1 MVDEAIVTE
10 VVEQSTEVSPEQAIT
25 DMMNYA
31 FDVVPE
37 SPVET
42 IINANEN
49 EETQQQEKVLNNTTE
64 TNAPQVDY
72 NLFVKEIFGKETVDD
87 VKAEWMELQA
97 LKAQPKTAEEI
108 KFANEE
114 SKRVYENL
122 LAGNTKLVKK
132 HLDAQEL
139 LEGVDTMG
147 DEQKLKLYI
156 KLQNP
161 LFSDK
166 LVEEEYEELYNL
178 DEFAIEEHKLER
190 EKIKLQQRKIN
201 DTVKAAEYFAQ
212 YSSKL
217 ELPEINKAP
226 QQKIVD
232 ESYEAYKASMTSAD
246 EAYNNITVPKV
257 NALKE
262 TDIPLKVSVNDANNQ
277 MQFDVSIEPTKEDFI
292 KAKEGALG
300 IMNYITGK
308 CYDKDGNL
316 DATKLARIVL
326 LNDNFDKYVQSAA
339 RQAVNAERK
348 RVIALEATGGSSG
361 QRNYDVNGEKTE
373 LQKRMEF
380 ALS

>member
-178 DEFAIEEHKLER
+178 DESAIEEHKLER

-348 RVIALEATGGSSG
+348 RVATQEAKGGASG
-361 QRNYDVNGEKTE
+361 ARDYNVNGEKTE